1 MKRGPGFPGACAA
14 ITSGVGAAL
23 VIVGGWWGSDPSSRV
38 RLIAVVV
45 AIGVAG
51 GLGWLA
57 SRWITTRVWRI
68 AAFSRQVAQGRA
80 IRLPGA
86 DGPFGTLADALNEM
100 AESIDQRVA
109 SIAEDHT
116 RFEAVLSG
124 MVEGVMVLDQAGQVL
139 LVNAAMARIL
149 SCPLAEARGH
159 RWIEVIRHHEL
170 NELIS
175 RVLKE
180 RETSTAQ
187 ILLENGGTG
196 SQRVFAVQAS
206 IAQRS
211 IAPHDEGFRAVFV
224 FHDVTELKR
233 LERVRTDFV
242 ANVSHELR
250 TPLTSIA
257 GYLEALF
264 DGAQDD
270 PEQRREF
277 LRVMKHHTDR
287 LGALVNDL
295 LELSQIESG
304 AYQWRR
310 EQIDVVALARRSV
323 ALIAPLAQKKSVVV
337 SCDSDSPERYVEG
350 DTEKL
355 IQVLLNLLDN
365 AVKYTET
372 GGTVGVRVAQD
383 GHAIMVRVSDTGVGI
398 PEADRLRIFE
408 RFYRVD
414 RARSRELGGTGL
426 GLAIV
431 KHIVEA
437 HGGTVTVESSPGR
450 GSTFTVTIPVR
461 APMAA

>member
-1 MKRGPGFPGACAA
+1 VNQVQRIATFAREISQG
-14 ITSGVGAAL
+14 
-23 VIVGGWWGSDPSSRV
+23 RV
-38 RLIAVVV
+38 ARV
-45 AIGVAG
+45 
-51 GLGWLA
+51 LA
-57 SRWITTRVWRI
+57 SSGPLGI
-68 AAFSRQVAQGRA
+68 
-80 IRLPGA
+80 LGA
-86 DGPFGTLADALNEM
+86 SLNEM

-124 MVEGVMVLDQAGQVL
+124 MVEGVMVLDRAGLVL

-149 SCPLAEARGH
+149 SCPLADVKGH

-180 RETSTAQ
+180 SETNTAQ
-187 ILLENGGTG
+187 ILLESAGTG

-206 IAQRS
+206 IAQRQ
-211 IAPHDEGFRAVFV
+211 ITPGDDGFRAVFV

-233 LERVRTDFV
+233 LERVRSDFV

-257 GYLEALF
+257 GYLEALL

-270 PEQRREF
+270 PQQRREF
-277 LRVMKHHTDR
+277 LGIMKHHTDR

-295 LELSQIESG
+295 FQLSQIESG

-310 EQIDVVALARRSV
+310 EEVDLV
-323 ALIAPLAQKKSVVV
+323 ALIAPLAQKKSL
-337 SCDSDSPERYVEG
+337 
-350 DTEKL
+350 KL
-355 IQVLLNLLDN
+355 MQVLFNILDN
-365 AVKYTET
+365 AVKYTEE
-372 GGTVGVRVAQD
+372 GWTVGVKVTQE
-383 GHAIMVRVSDTGVGI
+383 GHSAIIRVSDTGVGI
-398 PEADRLRIFE
+398 PEADRFRIFE

-437 HGGTVTVESSPGR
+437 HGGTVTVDSQLR
-450 GSTFTVTIPVR
+450 KGSTFSVTIPIR
-461 APMAA
+461 APRAS

>member
-1 MKRGPGFPGACAA
+1 MQRIATFAREISQG
-14 ITSGVGAAL
+14 
-23 VIVGGWWGSDPSSRV
+23 RV
-38 RLIAVVV
+38 ARV
-45 AIGVAG
+45 
-51 GLGWLA
+51 LA
-57 SRWITTRVWRI
+57 SSGPLGI
-68 AAFSRQVAQGRA
+68 
-80 IRLPGA
+80 LGA
-86 DGPFGTLADALNEM
+86 SLNEM

-124 MVEGVMVLDQAGQVL
+124 MVEGVMVLDRAGLVL

-149 SCPLAEARGH
+149 SCPLADVKGH

-180 RETSTAQ
+180 RETNTAQ
-187 ILLENGGTG
+187 ILLESAGTG

-206 IAQRS
+206 IAQRQ
-211 IAPHDEGFRAVFV
+211 ITLGDDGFRAVFV

-233 LERVRTDFV
+233 LERVRSDFV

-257 GYLEALF
+257 GYLEALL

-270 PEQRREF
+270 PQQRREF
-277 LRVMKHHTDR
+277 LGIMKHHTDR

-295 LELSQIESG
+295 FQLSQIESG

-310 EQIDVVALARRSV
+310 EEVDLV
-323 ALIAPLAQKKSVVV
+323 ALIAPLAQKKSL
-337 SCDSDSPERYVEG
+337 
-350 DTEKL
+350 KL
-355 IQVLLNLLDN
+355 MQVLFNILDN
-365 AVKYTET
+365 AVKYTEE
-372 GGTVGVRVAQD
+372 GWTVGVKVTQE
-383 GHAIMVRVSDTGVGI
+383 GHSAIIRVSDTGVGI
-398 PEADRLRIFE
+398 PEADRFRIFE

-437 HGGTVTVESSPGR
+437 HGGTVTVDSQLR
-450 GSTFTVTIPVR
+450 KGSTFSVTIPIR
-461 APMAA
+461 APRAS

>member
-1 MKRGPGFPGACAA
+1 VQRIATFAREISQG
-14 ITSGVGAAL
+14 
-23 VIVGGWWGSDPSSRV
+23 RV
-38 RLIAVVV
+38 ARV
-45 AIGVAG
+45 
-51 GLGWLA
+51 LA
-57 SRWITTRVWRI
+57 SSGPLGI
-68 AAFSRQVAQGRA
+68 
-80 IRLPGA
+80 LGA
-86 DGPFGTLADALNEM
+86 SLNEM

-124 MVEGVMVLDQAGQVL
+124 MVEGVMVLDRAGLVL

-149 SCPLAEARGH
+149 SCPLADVKGH

-180 RETSTAQ
+180 RETNTAQ
-187 ILLENGGTG
+187 ILLESAGTG

-206 IAQRS
+206 IAQRQ
-211 IAPHDEGFRAVFV
+211 ITLGDDGFRAVFV

-233 LERVRTDFV
+233 LERVRSDFV

-257 GYLEALF
+257 GYLEALL

-270 PEQRREF
+270 PQQRREF
-277 LRVMKHHTDR
+277 LGIMKHHTDR

-295 LELSQIESG
+295 FQLSQIESG

-310 EQIDVVALARRSV
+310 EEVDLV
-323 ALIAPLAQKKSVVV
+323 ALIAPLAQKKSL
-337 SCDSDSPERYVEG
+337 
-350 DTEKL
+350 KL
-355 IQVLLNLLDN
+355 MQVLFNILDN
-365 AVKYTET
+365 AVKYTEE
-372 GGTVGVRVAQD
+372 GWTVGVKVTQE
-383 GHAIMVRVSDTGVGI
+383 GHSAIIRVSDTGVGI
-398 PEADRLRIFE
+398 PEADRFRIFE

-437 HGGTVTVESSPGR
+437 HGGTVTVDSQLR
-450 GSTFTVTIPVR
+450 KGSTFSVTIPIR
-461 APMAA
+461 APRAS

>member
-1 MKRGPGFPGACAA
+1 M
-14 ITSGVGAAL
+14 T
-23 VIVGGWWGSDPSSRV
+23 
-38 RLIAVVV
+38 VV
-45 AIGVAG
+45 AAMGVAG
-51 GLGWLA
+51 GIGWLA
-57 SRWITTRVWRI
+57 GRWISNQVHRI
-68 AAFSRQVAQGRA
+68 ATFAREISQGRVA
-80 IRLPGA
+80 RLPA
-86 DGPFGTLADALNEM
+86 ASGPFGTLAAALNEM

-124 MVEGVMVLDQAGQVL
+124 MVEGVMVLDRAGRVL

-149 SCPLAEARGH
+149 SRPLADVKGH

-187 ILLENGGTG
+187 ILLESAGTR

-206 IAQRS
+206 IAQRQ
-211 IAPHDEGFRAVFV
+211 ITPGDDGFRAVFV

-233 LERVRTDFV
+233 LERVRSDFV

-257 GYLEALF
+257 GYLEALL

-270 PEQRREF
+270 PQQRREF
-277 LRVMKHHTDR
+277 LGIMKHHTDR

-295 LELSQIESG
+295 LQLSQIESG

-310 EQIDVVALARRSV
+310 EEVDVVSLARRSV
-323 ALIAPLAQKKSVVV
+323 ALIAPLAQKKSLVV
-337 SCDSDSPERYVEG
+337 SCDSDAPARYVEG
-350 DTEKL
+350 DAEKL

-365 AVKYTET
+365 AVKYTEK
-372 GGTVGVRVAQD
+372 GGTVGVKVTQE
-383 GHAIMVRVSDTGVGI
+383 GHSVVIRVSDTGVGI

-408 RFYRVD
+408 RFFRVD

-437 HGGTVTVESSPGR
+437 HGGTVAVDSHLGK
-450 GSTFTVTIPVR
+450 GSMFTVMIPI
-461 APMAA
+461 

>member
-1 MKRGPGFPGACAA
+1 VNQVQRIATFAREISQG
-14 ITSGVGAAL
+14 
-23 VIVGGWWGSDPSSRV
+23 RV
-38 RLIAVVV
+38 ARV
-45 AIGVAG
+45 
-51 GLGWLA
+51 LA
-57 SRWITTRVWRI
+57 SSGPLGI
-68 AAFSRQVAQGRA
+68 
-80 IRLPGA
+80 LGA
-86 DGPFGTLADALNEM
+86 SLNEM

-124 MVEGVMVLDQAGQVL
+124 MVEGVMVLDRAGLVL

-149 SCPLAEARGH
+149 SCPLADVKGH

-180 RETSTAQ
+180 RETNTAQ
-187 ILLENGGTG
+187 ILLESAGTG

-206 IAQRS
+206 IAQRQ
-211 IAPHDEGFRAVFV
+211 ITLGDDGFRAVFV

-233 LERVRTDFV
+233 LERVRSDFV

-257 GYLEALF
+257 GYLEALL

-270 PEQRREF
+270 PQQRREF
-277 LRVMKHHTDR
+277 LGIMKHHTDR

-295 LELSQIESG
+295 FQLSQIESG

-310 EQIDVVALARRSV
+310 EEVDLV
-323 ALIAPLAQKKSVVV
+323 ALIAPLAQKKSL
-337 SCDSDSPERYVEG
+337 
-350 DTEKL
+350 KL
-355 IQVLLNLLDN
+355 MQVLFNILDN
-365 AVKYTET
+365 AVKYTEE
-372 GGTVGVRVAQD
+372 GWTVGVKVTQE
-383 GHAIMVRVSDTGVGI
+383 GHSAIIRVSDTGVGI
-398 PEADRLRIFE
+398 PEADRFRIFE

-437 HGGTVTVESSPGR
+437 HGGTVTVDSQLR
-450 GSTFTVTIPVR
+450 KGSTFSVTIPIR
-461 APMAA
+461 APRAS